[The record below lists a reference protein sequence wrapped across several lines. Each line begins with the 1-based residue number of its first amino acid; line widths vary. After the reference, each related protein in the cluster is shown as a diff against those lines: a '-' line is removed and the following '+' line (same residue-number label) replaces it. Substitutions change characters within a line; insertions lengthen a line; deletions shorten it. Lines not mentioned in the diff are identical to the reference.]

1 MSKFTHPDITR
12 LKKEKEKQSN
22 PYWVTDCTNNI
33 EFKYSYEEKN
43 KIRQTQ
49 SC

>member
-1 MSKFTHPDITR
+1 MSKFVHPDITR
-12 LKKEKEKQSN
+12 LRKEKQLKT
-22 PYWVTDCTNNI
+22 PYWVTDCTYDI
-33 EFKYSYEEKN
+33 ELKYSYEEKT

>member
-1 MSKFTHPDITR
+1 MSKFPHPSIKI

-33 EFKYSYEEKN
+33 EFKYRYEE
-43 KIRQTQ
+43 
-49 SC
+49 